1 MELKTSREGP
11 GGKVL
16 GQRHIAWF
24 SGDFRCTLKA
34 GDVVFQFYSQAQEVN
49 DKVGG
54 ISRIDPS
61 TTVASQ

>member
-1 MELKTSREGP
+1 M
-11 GGKVL
+11 L

-34 GDVVFQFYSQAQEVN
+34 GDVVFQFYSQAQEVS